1 MVIASTARTYVLL
14 ASRVRVRDVNLSFT
28 REISRISSDANVP
41 RVFRAREGIHHA
53 SVAARNAAL
62 NLALILD
69 LRAGARVFSTAMD

>member
-1 MVIASTARTYVLL
+1 MKSETK
-14 ASRVRVRDVNLSFT
+14 VNLSFT
-28 REISRISSDANVP
+28 RETISHILSDANVP
-41 RVFRAREGIHHA
+41 RVFRASEGTRHA